1 MTYKTLD
8 NLTMNGSSSDLTSIL
23 ALPGAGIS
31 FAWSLILF
39 AILMIFSL
47 RLFFK
52 EYELKGRADF
62 MACLVPSSFVT
73 VLIATILNIMNII
86 TSKTLIVWVVIFVVI
101 TAIFLLTDKK
111 SQ

>member
-8 NLTMNGSSSDLTSIL
+8 NLTMNGSSSDLTNIL
-23 ALPGAGIS
+23 SLPGDGIS

-39 AILMIFSL
+39 AILIIFSL

-62 MACLVPSSFVT
+62 MASLVPASFVT
-73 VLIATILNIMNII
+73 VLIATILNLMNLI
-86 TSKTLIVWVVIFVVI
+86 TSGTLIIWIVIFVVI
-101 TAIFLLTDKK
+101 SAIFLLTSSK
-111 SQ
+111 Q